1 MRKRIKTMLSAFL
14 AASMLAGVLAVSA
27 VPASAV
33 DADIEAP
40 LTVKATSN
48 YFPCSENKYYGLS
61 EFEDENGNAFVTVE
75 YKLLA
80 DQKYLIN
87 TDIGELTYDPDVLE
101 WNEEYNMYGE
111 GRARR
116 VDFFPFAFERN
127 YGAGVIHKT
136 AEGRIVANFSSIQ
149 PAALAYNEEDGSAV
163 TVVKAV
169 FKVLDR
175 EAGET
180 TVNCSVKYLAMCD
193 ESEPTPHVQH
203 QVIYNGVENSNLNLG
218 ETLSTVIS
226 PESQEASDIIGNV
239 TCSGG
244 VTVEDATELQ
254 RYFADMNDLDLT
266 SKEMFIRAD
275 ANRDGIITIRDVTQ
289 IQRYVSE
296 IIETL

>member
-14 AASMLAGVLAVSA
+14 AASMLASVLAVSA

-33 DADIEAP
+33 DAEIEAP

-61 EFEDENGNAFVTVE
+61 EFEDENGDAFVTVE

-87 TDIGELTYDPDVLE
+87 TDIGELTYDPNVLE
-101 WNEEYNMYGE
+101 WDEEYNKFSNGNNKKL
-111 GRARR
+111 
-116 VDFFPFAFERN
+116 DFFPFATEYNF
-127 YGAGVIHKT
+127 GTGVIHKT
-136 AEGRIVANFSSIQ
+136 AEGRIVANYSSIK
-149 PAALAYNEEDGSAV
+149 PAAWAYNEDGSAV

-193 ESEPTPHVQH
+193 ESEPTPYVQY
-203 QVIYNGVENSNLNLG
+203 QVVNNCTVNNLNLG

-226 PESQEASDIIGNV
+226 PEAQEASDIIGKV
-239 TCSGG
+239 TGG
-244 VTVEDATELQ
+244 DSVTINDATELQ
-254 RYFADMNDLDLT
+254 RYFAEMNDLDLT
-266 SKEMFIRAD
+266 SKEMLIRAD
-275 ANRDGIITIRDVTQ
+275 ANRDGKITIRDVTQ
-289 IQRYVSE
+289 IQRYLSNYIDE
-296 IIETL
+296 L

>member
-33 DADIEAP
+33 DAEIEAP

-61 EFEDENGNAFVTVE
+61 EFEDENGDVFVTVE

-87 TDIGELTYDPDVLE
+87 TDIGELTYDPNVLE
-101 WNEEYNMYGE
+101 WDEEYNKFSNGNNKKL
-111 GRARR
+111 
-116 VDFFPFAFERN
+116 DFFPFATEYNF
-127 YGAGVIHKT
+127 GTGVIHKT
-136 AEGRIVANFSSIQ
+136 AEGRIVANYSSIK
-149 PAALAYNEEDGSAV
+149 PAAWAYNEDGSAV

-193 ESEPTPHVQH
+193 ESEPTPYVQY
-203 QVIYNGVENSNLNLG
+203 QVVNNCTVNNLNLG

-226 PESQEASDIIGNV
+226 PEAQEASDIIGNV

>member
-14 AASMLAGVLAVSA
+14 AASMLASVLAVSA

-33 DADIEAP
+33 DAEIEAP

-48 YFPCSENKYYGLS
+48 YFPDTENKYYGLS
-61 EFEDENGNAFVTVE
+61 EFQDENGDVFVTVE

-87 TDIGELTYDPDVLE
+87 TDIGELTYDPNVLE
-101 WNEEYNMYGE
+101 WDEEYNKFSNGNNKKL
-111 GRARR
+111 
-116 VDFFPFAFERN
+116 DFFPFATEYNF
-127 YGAGVIHKT
+127 GTGVIHKT
-136 AEGRIVANFSSIQ
+136 AEGRIVANYSSIK
-149 PAALAYNEEDGSAV
+149 PAAWAYNEDGSAV

-203 QVIYNGVENSNLNLG
+203 QVIYNGVVNFNLNLG

-226 PESQEASDIIGNV
+226 SESQEASDIIGNV

>member
-33 DADIEAP
+33 DAEIEAP

-48 YFPCSENKYYGLS
+48 YFPDTENKYYGLS
-61 EFEDENGNAFVTVE
+61 EFQDENGDVFVTVE

-87 TDIGELTYDPDVLE
+87 TDIGELTYDPNVLE
-101 WNEEYNMYGE
+101 WDEEYNKFSNGNNKKL
-111 GRARR
+111 
-116 VDFFPFAFERN
+116 DFFPFATEYNF
-127 YGAGVIHKT
+127 GTGVIHKT
-136 AEGRIVANFSSIQ
+136 AEGRIVANYSSIK
-149 PAALAYNEEDGSAV
+149 PAAWAYNEDGSAV

-193 ESEPTPHVQH
+193 ESEPTPYVQY
-203 QVIYNGVENSNLNLG
+203 QVVNNCTVNNLNLG

-226 PESQEASDIIGNV
+226 PEAQEASDIIGKV
-239 TCSGG
+239 TGG
-244 VTVEDATELQ
+244 DSVTINDATELQ
-254 RYFADMNDLDLT
+254 RYFAEMNDLALT
-266 SKEMFIRAD
+266 SKEMLIRAD
-275 ANRDGIITIRDVTQ
+275 ANRDGKITIRDVTQ
-289 IQRYVSE
+289 IQRYLSNY
-296 IIETL
+296 IDKL